1 MLFLCLQV
9 INLVDSLVSDTDDD
23 DDEEGQNYD
32 LDDDDESDELY
43 EGVIIDDLG
52 DVDIGDLDDE
62 EEEEDEDEDHIY
74 VDDEDLE
81 RNGLKVQYVKG
92 KKVFEGKL
100 LGCLYCLLY

>member
-1 MLFLCLQV
+1 MQV
-9 INLVDSLVSDTDDD
+9 INLVDSLVSDSDDD

-32 LDDDDESDELY
+32 LDDEDDNDELY

-62 EEEEDEDEDHIY
+62 DEEEEEEDDDHIY

-92 KKVFEGKL
+92 KKVFEGMWL
-100 LGCLYCLLY
+100 VYLYCLLY